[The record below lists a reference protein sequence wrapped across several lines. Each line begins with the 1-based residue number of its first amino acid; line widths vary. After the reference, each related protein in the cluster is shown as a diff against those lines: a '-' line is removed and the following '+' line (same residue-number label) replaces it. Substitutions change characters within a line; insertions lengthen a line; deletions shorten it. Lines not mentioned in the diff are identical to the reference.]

1 LRHSFDQELQAT
13 LECIARFQA
22 QVAHLRQVEA
32 HPSNYH
38 AAASG
43 FLADI
48 DCMQLEVRES
58 WSTHPPELE
67 ADSRHVGE
75 SREQQNV
82 LPNKDLQ
89 ASAHSVCCASASR
102 RA

>member
-1 LRHSFDQELQAT
+1 LSHSFDQELQAI
-13 LECIARFQA
+13 LERNARFQA
-22 QVAHLRQVEA
+22 QVARLRLEV
-32 HPSNYH
+32 HPANYH

-48 DCMQLEVRES
+48 DRMQLEVRES